1 MLSYSIFKGM
11 AVQAKFKYSHIA
23 DKNAM
28 EKDEV
33 EEKVS
38 IQGSENK
45 SFEKNENVDQKP
57 NQENQGLPENPVN
70 PITENAVAMQS
81 QEL

>member
-1 MLSYSIFKGM
+1 M
-11 AVQAKFKYSHIA
+11 AVQAKFKDSHIA

-28 EKDEV
+28 EKDED

-45 SFEKNENVDQKP
+45 SFEKNESVDQMP
-57 NQENQGLPENPVN
+57 NQGLPDNPVN
-70 PITENAVAMQS
+70 PITENAAAMQS